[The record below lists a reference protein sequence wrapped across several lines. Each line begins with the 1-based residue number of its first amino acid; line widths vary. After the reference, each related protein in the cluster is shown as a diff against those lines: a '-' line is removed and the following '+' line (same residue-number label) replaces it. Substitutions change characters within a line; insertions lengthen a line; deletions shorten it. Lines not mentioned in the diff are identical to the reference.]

1 MLPSMLR
8 VHLYAAVLQT
18 ESSGDGGC
26 SVRDDYPQSP
36 TFPEEARFGKAQ
48 FNEANKNM
56 KKSV

>member
-1 MLPSMLR
+1 MLR